1 MAKKKK
7 SDVQSDQEEDVPV
20 NIDGFT
26 LIQIVAYTN
35 AEIRICKEKLEN
47 ESSGRR
53 LAHLQG
59 KIPGCK
65 FSIECLKEQFNLSAE
80 MVDSSKEPCRMADLS
95 WEQLSGV
102 QKDMETIKASDQWAA
117 FLSRI
122 DSKITEL
129 KDFLLTTAK
138 KSRDMDISQ
147 GEYRGMTVYEKVFNA
162 IKENVDFRKRNEPL
176 FTQDDDGMEGEPDLR
191 DVSEENKTDS
201 KLLTDAHLALPPPD
215 DKLPEAKDYDDD
227 EEDDLDIGMEE
238 GS

>member
-1 MAKKKK
+1 MAETEEA
-7 SDVQSDQEEDVPV
+7 DVQAAQAEDVPI
-20 NIDGFT
+20 NMDEFT
-26 LIQIVAYTN
+26 LLQIIAYTN
-35 AEIRICKEKLEN
+35 AEIKICKEKLEN

-65 FSIECLKEQFNLSAE
+65 FSIECLKEQFNLSDE
-80 MVDSSKEPCRMADLS
+80 MVESSQEPCQMADLS
-95 WEQLSGV
+95 WEQLVGA

-129 KDFLLTTAK
+129 KDFLLTEAK

-147 GEYRGMTVYEKVFNA
+147 GEYRGMTVYEKVFTA

-176 FTQDDDGMEGEPDLR
+176 FAQDDDSMEPDLR
-191 DVSEENKTDS
+191 DVSEETNS
-201 KLLTDAHLALPPPD
+201 NLLPDARLALPPPD
-215 DKLPEAKDYDDD
+215 DGLPEAEDYEDD
-227 EEDDLDIGMEE
+227 EEDNLVMGEE
-238 GS
+238 S

>member
-1 MAKKKK
+1 MTETEEA
-7 SDVQSDQEEDVPV
+7 DVQAAQAEDVPA
-20 NIDGFT
+20 NMDGFT
-26 LIQIVAYTN
+26 LLQIIAYTN
-35 AEIRICKEKLEN
+35 AEIRFCKEKLEN

-80 MVDSSKEPCRMADLS
+80 MVDDSQEPCQMADLS
-95 WEQLSGV
+95 WEQLAGA

-129 KDFLLTTAK
+129 KDFLLTEAK

-147 GEYRGMTVYEKVFNA
+147 GEYRGMTVYEKVFTA
-162 IKENVDFRKRNEPL
+162 IEENVDFRKRNEPL
-176 FTQDDDGMEGEPDLR
+176 FNQDGDGMEWEPDLR
-191 DVSEENKTDS
+191 DVSEENESDPN
-201 KLLTDAHLALPPPD
+201 LLPNAQRMLPPPD
-215 DKLPEAKDYDDD
+215 DGLPEAEDYEDD
-227 EEDDLDIGMEE
+227 EEDDLDISMGEE
-238 GS
+238 S